1 MNANGKNWRKSLNG
15 YLEKTTTDVFKLCFN
30 LTTGSAAQWFYAKFS
45 QLEII

>member
-45 QLEII
+45 QLETI

>member
-1 MNANGKNWRKSLNG
+1 MQMVRIGENRLMVIWKKN
-15 YLEKTTTDVFKLCFN
+15 TTDVFKLCFN